1 MVLRYSN
8 PFEFLGGRLMLGFL
22 FLLALPIHFA
32 SAEPVSSLPKPLCG
46 KSVSGNFSVSG
57 KGVSSKKPTEEKAK
71 AEAESRCKKDLERA
85 ASDAAGLNDCDKS
98 NCRARWVR
106 NCALSRTYDEI
117 PDLSFEERITKTTE
131 ESPVRG
137 PSGMQ
142 WLDLVSLIAVAMT
155 TTQYQHFVE
164 CTGTVTVIDSCG
176 KCKLC
181 PGEDAGMYTSA
192 NTNKRS
198 SASVEE
204 AEDQEMATLCEAVDN
219 NELVVEH
226 LLTE

>member
-32 SAEPVSSLPKPLCG
+32 SAQPAPLPSPLCG
-46 KSVSGNFSVSG
+46 KSVSGNFSVSATG
-57 KGVSSKKPTEEKAK
+57 ASSKKSTEEKAK
-71 AEAESRCKKDLERA
+71 AEAESRCKTNLMWA
-85 ASDAAGLNDCDKS
+85 ASIAAGDNDCNNS
-98 NCRARWVR
+98 NCWIGLR